1 MTERSPMSKETF
13 LCIAEAAGLDV
24 NDSHMEDLYGYVQS
38 VLPGLE
44 VIDELDLTGVEPA
57 SVFILAKE

>member
-24 NDSHMEDLYGYVQS
+24 NDSHMEDPLRVRAIG
-38 VLPGLE
+38 
-44 VIDELDLTGVEPA
+44 PA
-57 SVFILAKE
+57 GPRGHR